1 MLSRFFF
8 SFMFVSVFVVAQPFD
23 PFLNSLQKKYPLDT
37 QFMQWVLKTHKTK
50 LALPSLL
57 EKWGVINQDAAATYN
72 GILNTV
78 VLKPEYTTADT
89 LENGKTKRRVKT
101 VPELQLAE
109 PVIWAV
115 RAGTI
120 FHELSHA
127 EYDWLPKS
135 KEPVDK
141 ALLKL
146 LATEFD
152 EYLKQNHRNFSATD
166 RKIARS
172 ELFAYF
178 RDETLATIVNSYD
191 EILLQ
196 NGYFSS
202 NRTCRNT
209 NAVLNTLAKNPDQDP
224 SQFLL
229 LGNDVDFTQNSLP
242 IVFVKGKDAQIS
254 SSHPIS
260 SKLKQYLWAQLR
272 LHYAPVRTKAELI
285 KWMNTQP
292 ELLKLIAPCR
302 SPIT

>member
-1 MLSRFFF
+1 MRTLFFISILMLSGFARTE
-8 SFMFVSVFVVAQPFD
+8 PFD
-23 PFLNSLQKKYPLDT
+23 PFLISLQKKYPINT

-57 EKWGVINQDAAATYN
+57 ETWGVINQDAAATYN

-78 VLKPEYTTADT
+78 VLKPEYTIADVQV
-89 LENGKTKRRVKT
+89 NGKAKRRVKT
-101 VPELQLAE
+101 VTELQYSE
-109 PVIWAV
+109 PAVWAV

-127 EYDWLPKS
+127 EFDWLPKS
-135 KEPVDK
+135 KEPTDA

-146 LATEFD
+146 LSTEFD

-166 RKIARS
+166 RRIARS

-178 RDETLATIVNSYD
+178 RDETLATLVNSFD

-202 NRTCRNT
+202 NQTCRNS
-209 NAVLNTLAKNPDQDP
+209 NAVLNFITRNPIQNP
-224 SQFLL
+224 SEFLL
-229 LGNDVDFTQNSLP
+229 LGGDVDFTQVSLP
-242 IVFVKGKDAQIS
+242 VVFVKGKDAQIN

-260 SKLKQYLWAQLR
+260 AKLKQHLWAQLT
-272 LHYAPVRTKAELI
+272 LHYAPVRTKNELLR
-285 KWMNTQP
+285 WMNTQP
-292 ELLKLIAPCR
+292 NLLKLIEPCR
-302 SPIT
+302 SQIR